1 MLKALSTVDAE
12 HICIKSIG
20 DCAIQNN
27 LTVDV
32 QINGLSVELDK
43 EGNVMCDIDA
53 CLGKQ

>member
-1 MLKALSTVDAE
+1 MKALSTVDAE